1 MSNEH
6 EHVNSLLSSLVSLD
20 YDGNRMVARA
30 QPGFRFSIFRGGGK
44 PNSRQKSLTFFFEKS
59 RTYFFSV
66 VAKETM
72 KFIYFVCFAVNQ
84 CFFKKKSDLQ
94 FSEIS

>member
-44 PNSRQKSLTFFFEKS
+44 PNSRQKSLTFLFLKNRGE
-59 RTYFFSV
+59 R
-66 VAKETM
+66 ELM

>member
-30 QPGFRFSIFRGGGK
+30 QPGFRFSIFRGEGGK

-59 RTYFFSV
+59 RRES
-66 VAKETM
+66 
-72 KFIYFVCFAVNQ
+72 
-84 CFFKKKSDLQ
+84 
-94 FSEIS
+94 

>member
-30 QPGFRFSIFRGGGK
+30 QPGFRFSIFRGGGGQAK
-44 PNSRQKSLTFFFEKS
+44 FPTKIADIFVFEKS
-59 RTYFFSV
+59 RRES
-66 VAKETM
+66 
-72 KFIYFVCFAVNQ
+72 
-84 CFFKKKSDLQ
+84 
-94 FSEIS
+94 